1 MVSHFVLLA
10 TTATRLPLR
19 LVAAPLRGLGGR
31 LIQTRSLSFLPN
43 SIPTRG
49 WTAPTSSSPSPFT
62 GPVLGSLMSRRSM
75 FIRTETTPNQDSLK
89 FVPGEA
95 VLPEGQ
101 SGTLEFLDMRS
112 ARASPLAKALLMV
125 DGVTGVFFG
134 RDFITV
140 TKDQDTPW
148 QLLKP
153 DIYGAIMDFY
163 SSGQPIVFQ
172 TEDEMPTSP
181 RDTQILPDDSE
192 VVQMIKELLD
202 TRIRPSIQEDGGDIE
217 YIGFNEGSGVVQL
230 ALKGACRTCSSS
242 VITLKNGIENMLM
255 HYIPEVTSVE
265 QVETELDKLGGDE
278 FAKFE
283 KSLET
288 KP

>member
-1 MVSHFVLLA
+1 
-10 TTATRLPLR
+10 
-19 LVAAPLRGLGGR
+19 
-31 LIQTRSLSFLPN
+31 
-43 SIPTRG
+43 
-49 WTAPTSSSPSPFT
+49 
-62 GPVLGSLMSRRSM
+62 M

-217 YIGFNEGSGVVQL
+217 YIGFNEESGVVQL